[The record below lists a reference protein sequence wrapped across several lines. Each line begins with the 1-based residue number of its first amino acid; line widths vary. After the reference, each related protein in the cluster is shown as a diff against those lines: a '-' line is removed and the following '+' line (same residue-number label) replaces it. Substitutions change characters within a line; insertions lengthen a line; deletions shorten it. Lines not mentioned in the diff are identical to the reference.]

1 MSNRELYL
9 IIFDLEKM
17 FEKTEVIIKKI
28 KLFLPLNEIKLEDEE
43 VYSKIDSFIFRIS
56 KIQDLMG
63 QQLFKRVLDEV
74 LEYSNQ
80 MTMIDMLNKLEKINI
95 LDKNEWTSFRKIRN
109 DLTHDYTNDVEA
121 IEETLKESFK
131 MFDKMKNIFENCKTK
146 VIK

>member
-1 MSNRELYL
+1 MNKELYL

-28 KLFLPLNEIKLEDEE
+28 KLFLPLNEMKLEDEE

-63 QQLFKRVLDEV
+63 QQLFKRVLEEW
-74 LEYSNQ
+74 LEYNNQ
-80 MTMIDMLNKLEKINI
+80 MSMIDVLNKLEKLDI
-95 LDKNEWTSFRKIRN
+95 LDKNDWVKFRKIRN
-109 DLTHDYTNDVEA
+109 DLTHNYTNDIDS
-121 IEETLKESFK
+121 IEETLKESFE
-131 MFDKMKNIFENCKTK
+131 MFDKMKEIFNNCSQR